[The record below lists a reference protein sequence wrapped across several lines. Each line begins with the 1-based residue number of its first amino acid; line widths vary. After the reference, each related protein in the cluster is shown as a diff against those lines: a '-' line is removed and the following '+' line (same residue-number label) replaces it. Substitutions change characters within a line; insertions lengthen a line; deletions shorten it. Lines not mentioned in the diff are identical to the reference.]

1 MTTRL
6 SADAAR
12 RIALA
17 AQGFTRPRP
26 SGRITRQHLR
36 RVFDDV
42 GLIQIDSVNVL
53 TRSQELPLFA
63 RLGPHPRT
71 LIPDAVDDGELF
83 EYWAHA
89 ASLVPAKH
97 RHLWRWRMDRFRAQ
111 GHGKWFTAHRSHVDK
126 VLQQIRSQGPIVVGE
141 VHGRVRNKQGTWW
154 DWDDAKIALETLF
167 DHGVIGATRRRNDF
181 ARRYDIVERMLPAE
195 ILETPP
201 TPEPEARRQLLLLAA
216 RSLGVATLTDLT
228 DYHRLKAPV
237 CKPIV
242 ADLVA
247 ERALIAVE
255 VEGWGKPAFL
265 HPDAATPR
273 AVTGRALLSP
283 FDSLIWNRDRTA
295 RLFGF
300 DYRLEIYVPKPKRI
314 YGYYVLPFLLDGQ
327 LAGRVDLKADRANR
341 ILRVQAAHVEDDLD
355 TPMDR
360 TPVAEA
366 LFGELTA
373 MASWLDLDVVGVA
386 NRGGLAKDL
395 VVAGAEPLADA
406 TGDVVLPERD

>member
-1 MTTRL
+1 MTRRL

-26 SGRITRQHLR
+26 SGRVTRQHLR
-36 RVFDDV
+36 KVFDDI

-89 ASLVPAKH
+89 ASLVPTKH
-97 RHLWRWRMDRFRAQ
+97 RHLWRWRMDRFKEQ
-111 GHGKWFTAHRSHVDK
+111 GHGKWFTSHRPQVDK
-126 VLQQIRSQGPIVVGE
+126 VLEQIRTDGPIVVGE

-181 ARRYDIVERMLPAE
+181 ARRYDIIERMLPAE
-195 ILETPP
+195 ILETPA
-201 TPEPEARRQLLLLAA
+201 TPEPEARRRLLMMAA
-216 RSLGVATLTDLT
+216 KSLGVATLADLT
-228 DYHRLKAPV
+228 DYHRLKIPV
-237 CKPIV
+237 CKP
-242 ADLVA
+242 LVA
-247 ERALIAVE
+247 ELVAEGELIPVE
-255 VEGWGKPAFL
+255 VDGWGKAAFL
-265 HPDAATPR
+265 HPEAATPR
-273 AVTGRALLSP
+273 AVKGRALLTP
-283 FDSLIWNRDRTA
+283 FDSLIWNRERTE
-295 RLFGF
+295 RLFAF
-300 DYRLEIYVPKPKRI
+300 DYRLEIYVPKPKRL

-327 LAGRVDLKADRANR
+327 LAGRVDLKADRASGV
-341 ILRVQAAHVEDDLD
+341 LRVQAAHVEDDLD

-360 TPVAEA
+360 PHIAEE
-366 LFGELTA
+366 LFAELTS
-373 MASWLDLDVVGVA
+373 MASWLQLDGVGAV
-386 NRGGLAKDL
+386 NRGRLAKDL
-395 VVAGAEPLADA
+395 IVAGAEPVTDG
-406 TGDVVLPERD
+406 TGDEDPFGAA